1 MELGSFYNVLAIYFN
16 NDIPIKVLLIPN
28 SNTLMKYLFS
38 IPVNFIKEQK
48 SKQSL
53 FIFLYQDFKQLVKK
67 ISFTTESWLG
77 IFTITTKNKYQALLL
92 INPVKNYWVSP
103 AGLQSITTGTC
114 TRKTLTRHERNN
126 LIIPWS
132 TNLLKYNCTTYRESS
147 TKCMWLGVFKVSQE
161 ISGTVTSWTFSTGGY
176 STNKSNCVLVTS

>member
-1 MELGSFYNVLAIYFN
+1 MELGCFYNVLAIYFN

-67 ISFTTESWLG
+67 ISFTTES
-77 IFTITTKNKYQALLL
+77 
-92 INPVKNYWVSP
+92 
-103 AGLQSITTGTC
+103 
-114 TRKTLTRHERNN
+114 
-126 LIIPWS
+126 
-132 TNLLKYNCTTYRESS
+132 
-147 TKCMWLGVFKVSQE
+147 
-161 ISGTVTSWTFSTGGY
+161 
-176 STNKSNCVLVTS
+176 